1 MEPDTLDDTVEP
13 TFPSTS
19 VGTRSLVVDA
29 PIDCATLFAEKMNT
43 KRSPIT
49 MIAPTIGSTDGF
61 GADGPA
67 S

>member
-1 MEPDTLDDTVEP
+1 
-13 TFPSTS
+13 
-19 VGTRSLVVDA
+19 VVDA
-29 PIDCATLFAEKMNT
+29 PIEDATLFAEKMKT

-61 GADGPA
+61 GADGAA